1 MHLKEMRFSSEFT
14 SPLNFRVSLLNTQ
27 NIILLIIHHLERNRY
42 QIEIN
47 LIIKLLESN
56 EYIKNNNYFLNF
68 DVLPNT

>member
-56 EYIKNNNYFLNF
+56 EYIKNNNYFFNF